1 VPRLDN
7 NGGGI
12 HGKVAEP
19 FEPPQPRAPA
29 SFTPRPDC
37 SPRADADQHD
47 GQYCRANSTTGFAP
61 EAARCLPR
69 LRKHADPLPVNMP
82 CPPHLARRMCCRPP
96 RRLPSFLLSRPVVA
110 VTWCVA
116 IRRQRALRS
125 SQAAPLP
132 VSPALGRVHS
142 LSVRLVR
149 PRCCPSCLCLRG
161 PSAAVRRRLS
171 PFGRRWGALTL
182 CPFGA
187 GASPLLPVFS
197 MPPLSLRGAW
207 GAPFPARQALVCL
220 PCFPC
225 GAGISPLLPV
235 ARCWFASAVPS
246 WRQRG
251 VPPRLAGSCAPPFSF
266 HSAAASPLLAF
277 VAMTPRSLGGG
288 KAASLPVWPAL
299 ARPHPLSF
307 LLLRPRCCPLWLCLR
322 GPLAAGRRR
331 LFPSGRR
338 WGAPALVPFGAG
350 ASPLLPVFSLPPPSL
365 RGFWV
370 APFPAQQAL
379 VCLPFSSAP
388 GRLYSC

>member
-1 VPRLDN
+1 MPRLDN

-29 SFTPRPDC
+29 SFTPRPDR

-82 CPPHLARRMCCRPP
+82 CPPHLARRMCWRPP
-96 RRLPSFLLSRPVVA
+96 RRRPPFVLSRPVVA
-110 VTWCVA
+110 VTRCGA

-149 PRCCPSCLCLRG
+149 PRCCPLCLCLHG

-171 PFGRRWGALTL
+171 PFGRRWDALTL

-197 MPPLSLRGAW
+197 MPLPSLRGA
-207 GAPFPARQALVCL
+207 
-220 PCFPC
+220 
-225 GAGISPLLPV
+225 
-235 ARCWFASAVPS
+235 
-246 WRQRG
+246 
-251 VPPRLAGSCAPPFSF
+251 
-266 HSAAASPLLAF
+266 
-277 VAMTPRSLGGG
+277 
-288 KAASLPVWPAL
+288 
-299 ARPHPLSF
+299 
-307 LLLRPRCCPLWLCLR
+307 
-322 GPLAAGRRR
+322 
-331 LFPSGRR
+331 
-338 WGAPALVPFGAG
+338 
-350 ASPLLPVFSLPPPSL
+350 
-365 RGFWV
+365 
-370 APFPAQQAL
+370 
-379 VCLPFSSAP
+379 
-388 GRLYSC
+388 